1 MAPGHRFCSQCGAG
15 PVGIETG
22 GIGATTPRDVVGTD
36 PGRPERAPVPAAT
49 PTEPAAPAAAPAG
62 EGEEVLPDRTRWWI
76 LGGAVVGGLV
86 FLALPYVWT
95 GWADQGESPRVP
107 MGAQGALP
115 APGAAPGVDLSAMT
129 PREAADRLFNRVMA
143 AMGAGDQGEID
154 TFLPMAIDAYHLV
167 PSLDADGHFHL
178 SLLQQAAGD
187 HLAALE
193 TAQRVLAD
201 DPDHLLALYAAAE
214 AAEGLGDRERA
225 REYFQHVLDVFDQE
239 ADRDRPEYREHA
251 SFLPA
256 IREAAEEYVAGS

>member
-1 MAPGHRFCSQCGAG
+1 MAPGHRFCAQCGAG
-15 PVGIETG
+15 PVDTAAVASVPAE
-22 GIGATTPRDVVGTD
+22 
-36 PGRPERAPVPAAT
+36 PVPPVAA
-49 PTEPAAPAAAPAG
+49 PAEPASPAAAPAG
-62 EGEEVLPDRTRWWI
+62 NEQEVLPDRTRWWI

-95 GWADQGESPRVP
+95 GWADQGEAPRVP
-107 MGAQGALP
+107 MGAQSALP

-143 AMGAGDQGEID
+143 AMGAGDQEEID
-154 TFLPMAIDAYHLV
+154 AFLPMAIDAYHLV
-167 PSLDADGHFHL
+167 PNLDADGHFHL

-193 TAQRVLAD
+193 TAERVLVD
-201 DPDHLLALYAAAE
+201 EPDHLLALYAAGE
-214 AAEGLGDRERA
+214 AARGLGDRERA
-225 REYFQHVLDVFDQE
+225 REHFQHVLAVFDQE

-256 IREAAEEYVAGS
+256 IREAAEEYLAGP